1 MNAINLKSKQ
11 KGAFAIEFALVG
23 VFLGILLMVAIDS
36 AIKISTKGK
45 LDRLSFS
52 SVNLLKERTQ
62 LYGESYVTSQAD
74 ANLVFDVVTNSFSRT
89 NGSFDSTKFGMLI
102 EEQTYQTNG
111 TPNSVVSY
119 QDGQVC
125 QPAQLLSALEGDL
138 SVVTSWGRQATLYR
152 VTLCYETENL
162 LANLIDSGFSRV
174 QSSSVIVGR

>member
-1 MNAINLKSKQ
+1 MNAINLKFNQ
-11 KGAFAIEFALVG
+11 KGAFVLEFSIVAL
-23 VFLGILLMVAIDS
+23 FLGVLLMFTIDT

-62 LYGESYVTSQAD
+62 LYDDDYQTTSSD
-74 ANLVFDVVTNSFSRT
+74 AQIIYDVVKGSFQRT
-89 NGSFDSTKFGMLI
+89 QASFDSNKFGMLI

-111 TPNSVVSY
+111 TPNALVTHN
-119 QDGQVC
+119 DGQTC
-125 QPAQLLSALEGDL
+125 QPAQTLSALEGDL

-162 LANLIDSGFSRV
+162 ISNFTDTGFTTV

>member
-1 MNAINLKSKQ
+1 MNAISLKSKQ
-11 KGAFAIEFALVG
+11 MGSFVLEFSFIAL
-23 VFLGILLMVAIDS
+23 FLGILLMFTIDT

-62 LYGESYVTSQAD
+62 LYGDVYQTTSAD
-74 ANLVFDVVTNSFSRT
+74 AQVVYDVVERSFERT
-89 NGSFDSTKFGMLI
+89 QSSFDSGKFGMLI

-111 TPNSVVSY
+111 TPNALVTHAG
-119 QDGQVC
+119 GQSC
-125 QPAQLLSALEGDL
+125 QPAQALSVLEGDL

-162 LANLIDSGFSRV
+162 LSNFTNTGFTTV